1 MYCKGYTHKETE
13 SGREWYILITE
24 ILSMKNFKRDY
35 IYFKSINCIRNNHA
49 DDISVFDEIRT
60 SDYMIS
66 NQSRKYNLVLLIYFS
81 GVMYISAK
89 WIPGVD

>member
-1 MYCKGYTHKETE
+1 
-13 SGREWYILITE
+13 
-24 ILSMKNFKRDY
+24 MKNFKRDY

-49 DDISVFDEIRT
+49 DDISVFDEIKT

-81 GVMYISAK
+81 AVMYVYK
-89 WIPGVD
+89 RQVDSGGWLKNSDLLF

>member
-66 NQSRKYNLVLLIYFS
+66 NHFS
-81 GVMYISAK
+81 AVMYISAK
-89 WIPGVD
+89 WIPGAD